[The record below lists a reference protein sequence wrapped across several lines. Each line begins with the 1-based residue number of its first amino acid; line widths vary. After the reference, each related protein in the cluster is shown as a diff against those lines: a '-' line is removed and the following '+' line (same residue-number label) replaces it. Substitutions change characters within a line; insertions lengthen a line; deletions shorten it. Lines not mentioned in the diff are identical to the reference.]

1 MLSTFYIYP
10 FSSVKNYS
18 WLLLKHLINAW
29 KIYTVYPMNS
39 NNSKKYQHSDIIA
52 LVRQRAENLY
62 ENHRLCCSESL
73 LLVLNHGFNG
83 GLTAEQA
90 KQLGAGFCGGIGEA
104 GCTCGALSGAI
115 MGFGLLAGPH
125 AKGGMNKKNFRQLA
139 KTMHDRFHEH
149 FSSTCCRVLIQPF
162 DKDKKGRS
170 KFCADLTGTTA
181 AMVAELLLETRPDLA
196 QNTQHDYLATRDSKI
211 SGFFKKLA

>member
-1 MLSTFYIYP
+1 
-10 FSSVKNYS
+10 
-18 WLLLKHLINAW
+18 
-29 KIYTVYPMNS
+29 MNS
-39 NNSKKYQHSDIIA
+39 TNSKKYQHSDIIA

-104 GCTCGALSGAI
+104 GCICGALSGAI
-115 MGFGLLAGPH
+115 MGLGLLAGPH
-125 AKGGMNKKNFRQLA
+125 AKGGMNKKNFRQLT
-139 KTMHDRFHEH
+139 KKMHDRFHEH